1 MNKDSDDGFI
11 YCNDMQTVSQRP
23 DRTELRPNSVPS
35 KSVSYIFNYFQSSR
49 VSSFPY
55 RSPLICSFGRRRL
68 VYITDRCTCIY
79 THHVNNQKDDCTVG
93 QSVSVHLSVPLM
105 GMCPWGGHLGLS
117 GLQVC
122 LCLRPIT

>member
-1 MNKDSDDGFI
+1 MVSFIVMTCKQCLSDPTEQSFAPTVFQAKVSLTYSTI
-11 YCNDMQTVSQRP
+11 SKILESLAYCNDDMQTVSQRP

-68 VYITDRCTCIY
+68 VYITDRCTYI
-79 THHVNNQKDDCTVG
+79 
-93 QSVSVHLSVPLM
+93 
-105 GMCPWGGHLGLS
+105 
-117 GLQVC
+117 LQASC
-122 LCLRPIT
+122 E